1 MRKRKAEAASAE
13 EEVSRKE
20 GHSRARKESGESCGL
35 RSSRCPACG
44 GLGPSLPPLPSIAR
58 FGASV
63 GADGCGGWAGR
74 RRHRHR
80 RAAGHA
86 GGAGRGGQGVC
97 GRRRRASSG
106 SCRAGAEYRRKGMPS
121 YASREDGR
129 RSGGRL
135 QESRHAEKGDSCL
148 SREGRQLFVS
158 GFSTS
163 VRSMSDGC

>member
-1 MRKRKAEAASAE
+1 MQRQRLQRRRCRGRRAIAGQEKRAAKAADCGVADVQLAEAQ
-13 EEVSRKE
+13 
-20 GHSRARKESGESCGL
+20 GH
-35 RSSRCPACG
+35 PF
-44 GLGPSLPPLPSIAR
+44 PPLPSIAR

-74 RRHRHR
+74 RRHR

-121 YASREDGR
+121 YARPCLVASKIPKIYKIF
-129 RSGGRL
+129 
-135 QESRHAEKGDSCL
+135 RHIEFFNACMKY
-148 SREGRQLFVS
+148 
-158 GFSTS
+158 
-163 VRSMSDGC
+163 